1 MKSKS
6 ITAILALLLGTL
18 GIHRFYLGQFGY
30 GIIYLLLGWTGIS
43 SVLAIIDF
51 VIFLLM
57 SEEEFDITYNTWG

>member
-43 SVLAIIDF
+43 SILAIIDF

-57 SEEEFDITYNTWG
+57 SEEEFDLKYNTWG